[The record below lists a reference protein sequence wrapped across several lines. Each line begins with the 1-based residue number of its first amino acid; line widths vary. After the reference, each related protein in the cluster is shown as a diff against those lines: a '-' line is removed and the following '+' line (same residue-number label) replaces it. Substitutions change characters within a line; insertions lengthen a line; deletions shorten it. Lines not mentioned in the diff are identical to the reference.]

1 MSMQVWM
8 WRKASEDMISL
19 VWCAWP
25 RHFTP
30 CMFNVMTDQRPLLI
44 TMIPGAE
51 SALNHKIHVC
61 ELITQ
66 VKLKAIKSLEYE
78 WMSVDCKVR
87 IHDSIVK
94 PLGKSSKCCDKFSKL
109 SSSSLSPYEHLCV
122 LMIRYFL
129 NTKQTPEF
137 LSNQFPTILY

>member
-1 MSMQVWM
+1 MSMLVWM
-8 WRKASEDMISL
+8 WRKASEDMISF
-19 VWCAWP
+19 VWCDLDTLHLVCLMLW
-25 RHFTP
+25 
-30 CMFNVMTDQRPLLI
+30 LI
-44 TMIPGAE
+44 SARYWLQWFRGTE

-66 VKLKAIKSLEYE
+66 VKLRAIKSLEYE